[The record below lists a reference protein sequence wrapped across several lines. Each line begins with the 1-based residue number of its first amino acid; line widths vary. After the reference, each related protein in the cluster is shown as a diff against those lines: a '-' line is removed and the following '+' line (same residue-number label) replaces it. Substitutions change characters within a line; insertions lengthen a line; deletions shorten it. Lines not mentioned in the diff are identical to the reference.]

1 MIVNRIADVFFT
13 IGIGAI
19 FFTFHSLDFDTI
31 FPLVPYIA
39 TTTINFLN
47 FKVHTITV
55 ISMLLFIG
63 AMGKSAQLGLH
74 T

>member
-1 MIVNRIADVFFT
+1 MVVNRIADVFFT
-13 IGIGAI
+13 LGIGAI
-19 FFTFHSLDFDTI
+19 FLIFQTLSFDTI

-39 TTTINFLN
+39 KTTINFLN
-47 FKVHTITV
+47 FEINTITL
-55 ISMLLFIG
+55 ISALLFIG